1 MEYYLAI
8 KNNGILPSVATW
20 MDLEGIMLSEMS
32 QRKTNTLL
40 YHLYVKSKKYNKLVN
55 QKKKRSRLTDLENK
69 PVVTS
74 EGEGQCRGE
83 GVGGM
88 NH

>member
-1 MEYYLAI
+1 MKVKRESEVAQSCPTLSDPMEYYLAI

-20 MDLEGIMLSEMS
+20 MDLEVIMLSEMS

-55 QKKKRSRLTDLENK
+55 
-69 PVVTS
+69 
-74 EGEGQCRGE
+74 
-83 GVGGM
+83 
-88 NH
+88 